1 MDFIRYDQL
10 RILVQL
16 QEKDFRIA
24 EIVEK
29 QKNLPAIIASIRGKL
44 DKAQQDLSESSNDFD
59 AATKERKSL
68 ESSLKDAETKVTK
81 LKEKIPEIK
90 TNKEYHA
97 LLKEIDS
104 AGQEKSDMEE
114 KILILLE
121 KLDELKAKRTE
132 KENVVKEEEK
142 VFNREKEI
150 IEKDFNQLAEMLKEL
165 EAQKSG
171 IVSQMDSKLFS
182 EYNRLLTDKKG
193 FAVVS
198 VKNEHCLGCHMR
210 IPPQVFAELKK
221 NEKISYCLN
230 CKRILYWKPQDTESS
245 DRVAGK

>member
-1 MDFIRYDQL
+1 MDFIQYDQL

-16 QEKDFRIA
+16 QDKDFRIA

-29 QKNLPAIIASIRGKL
+29 QKNLPSIIASVRGKL
-44 DKAQQDLSESSNDFD
+44 DKAQQELSEASDSFD
-59 AATKERKSL
+59 SATKERKAL

-104 AGQEKSDMEE
+104 AVHEKSDIEE
-114 KILILLE
+114 KILILFE
-121 KLDELKAKRTE
+121 KLDELKAKRSE
-132 KENVVKEEEK
+132 KENVFKEEEK

-150 IEKDFNQLAEMLKEL
+150 IEKDSNQLSEVLKEL
-165 EAQKSG
+165 ESQKAA
-171 IVSQMDSKLFS
+171 IVSQVDTKLLS

-193 FAVVS
+193 LAVVT
-198 VKNEHCLGCHMR
+198 VKNEHCVGCNMR
-210 IPPQVFAELKK
+210 IPPQVFAEIKK

-230 CKRILYWKPQDTESS
+230 CKRILYWKPQDIAS
-245 DRVAGK
+245 

>member
-1 MDFIRYDQL
+1 MDFIQYDQL

-16 QEKDFRIA
+16 QDKDSRIA

-29 QKNLPAIIASIRGKL
+29 QKNLPSIIASLRGKL
-44 DKAQQDLSESSNDFD
+44 DTAQQELLEASDGFD
-59 AATKERKSL
+59 SATKERKTL

-104 AGQEKSDMEE
+104 AVHEKSDIEE
-114 KILILLE
+114 KILILFE
-121 KLDELKAKRTE
+121 KLDELKVKRSE
-132 KENVVKEEEK
+132 KENLVKEVEK
-142 VFNREKEI
+142 VFNSEKEI
-150 IEKDFNQLAEMLKEL
+150 IEKDNEQLGEALKEL
-165 EAQKSG
+165 ESQRDG
-171 IVSQMDSKLFS
+171 MVSDLDPKLLS
-182 EYNRLLTDKKG
+182 EYNRLLCDKKG
-193 FAVVS
+193 LAVVT

-210 IPPQVFAELKK
+210 IPPQVFTEIKK

-230 CKRILYWKPQDTESS
+230 CKRILYWKPQDTVS
-245 DRVAGK
+245 

>member
-1 MDFIRYDQL
+1 MDFIQYDQL

-16 QEKDFRIA
+16 QDKDFRIA

-29 QKNLPAIIASIRGKL
+29 QKNLPSIIASVRGKL
-44 DKAQQDLSESSNDFD
+44 DKAQQELSEASDSFD
-59 AATKERKSL
+59 SATKERKAL

-97 LLKEIDS
+97 LLKEIDT
-104 AGQEKSDMEE
+104 AVHEKSDIEE
-114 KILILLE
+114 KILILFE
-121 KLDELKAKRTE
+121 KLDELKAKRSE
-132 KENVVKEEEK
+132 KENVFKEEEK

-150 IEKDFNQLAEMLKEL
+150 IEKDSNQLSEVLKEL
-165 EAQKSG
+165 ESQKAA
-171 IVSQMDSKLFS
+171 IVSQVDTKLLS

-193 FAVVS
+193 LAVVT
-198 VKNEHCLGCHMR
+198 VKNEHCLGCNMR
-210 IPPQVFAELKK
+210 IPPQVFAEIKK

-230 CKRILYWKPQDTESS
+230 CKRILYWKPQDIAS
-245 DRVAGK
+245 

>member
-1 MDFIRYDQL
+1 MDFIQYDQL

-16 QEKDFRIA
+16 QDKDFRIA

-29 QKNLPAIIASIRGKL
+29 QKNLPSIIASVRAIL
-44 DKAQQDLSESSNDFD
+44 DKAQQELSEASDSFDF
-59 AATKERKSL
+59 ATKERKTL

-104 AGQEKSDMEE
+104 AVHEKSDIEE
-114 KILILLE
+114 KILILFE
-121 KLDELKAKRTE
+121 KLDELKVKRSE
-132 KENVVKEEEK
+132 KENVVKVEEK
-142 VFNREKEI
+142 VFNSEKEI
-150 IEKDFNQLAEMLKEL
+150 IEKDYDQLAEVLKEL
-165 EAQKSG
+165 ESQKDS
-171 IVSQMDSKLFS
+171 IVSNMDPKLLS
-182 EYNRLLTDKKG
+182 EYNRLLGDKKG
-193 FAVVS
+193 LAVVS

-210 IPPQVFAELKK
+210 IPPQVFTEIKK

-230 CKRILYWKPQDTESS
+230 CKRILYWKPQDTAS
-245 DRVAGK
+245 

>member
-1 MDFIRYDQL
+1 MDFIQYDQL

-16 QEKDFRIA
+16 QDKDFRIA

-29 QKNLPAIIASIRGKL
+29 QKNLPSIIASVRGKL
-44 DKAQQDLSESSNDFD
+44 DKAQQELSEASDSFD
-59 AATKERKSL
+59 SATKERKAL

-97 LLKEIDS
+97 LLKEIDT
-104 AGQEKSDMEE
+104 AVLEKSDIEE
-114 KILILLE
+114 KILILFE
-121 KLDELKAKRTE
+121 KLDELKAKRSE
-132 KENVVKEEEK
+132 KENVFKEEEK

-150 IEKDFNQLAEMLKEL
+150 IEKDSNQLSEVLKEL
-165 EAQKSG
+165 ESQKAA
-171 IVSQMDSKLFS
+171 IVSQVDTKLLS

-193 FAVVS
+193 LAVVT
-198 VKNEHCLGCHMR
+198 VKNEHCVGCNMR
-210 IPPQVFAELKK
+210 IPPQVFAEIKK

-230 CKRILYWKPQDTESS
+230 CKRILYWKPQDTAS
-245 DRVAGK
+245 

>member
-1 MDFIRYDQL
+1 MDFIQYDQL

-16 QEKDFRIA
+16 QDKDFRIA

-29 QKNLPAIIASIRGKL
+29 QKNLPSIIASVRGKL
-44 DKAQQDLSESSNDFD
+44 DKAQQELSEASDRFD
-59 AATKERKSL
+59 SATKERKAL

-104 AGQEKSDMEE
+104 AVHEKSDIEE
-114 KILILLE
+114 KILILFE
-121 KLDELKAKRTE
+121 KLDELKAKRSE
-132 KENVVKEEEK
+132 KENVFKEEEK

-150 IEKDFNQLAEMLKEL
+150 IEKDSNQLSEVLKEL
-165 EAQKSG
+165 ESQKAA
-171 IVSQMDSKLFS
+171 IVSQVDTKLLS

-193 FAVVS
+193 LAVVT
-198 VKNEHCLGCHMR
+198 VKNEHCVGCNMR
-210 IPPQVFAELKK
+210 IPPQVFAEIKK

-230 CKRILYWKPQDTESS
+230 CKRILYWKP
-245 DRVAGK
+245 

>member
-1 MDFIRYDQL
+1 MDFIQYDQL

-16 QEKDFRIA
+16 QDKDFRIA

-29 QKNLPAIIASIRGKL
+29 QKNLPSIIASVRGKL
-44 DKAQQDLSESSNDFD
+44 DKAQQELSEASDRFD
-59 AATKERKSL
+59 SATKERKAL

-97 LLKEIDS
+97 LLKEIDT
-104 AGQEKSDMEE
+104 AVLEKSDIEE
-114 KILILLE
+114 KILILFE
-121 KLDELKAKRTE
+121 KLDELKAKRSE
-132 KENVVKEEEK
+132 KENVFKEEEK

-150 IEKDFNQLAEMLKEL
+150 IEKDSNQLSEVLKEL
-165 EAQKSG
+165 ESQKAA
-171 IVSQMDSKLFS
+171 IVSQVDTKLLS

-193 FAVVS
+193 LAVVT
-198 VKNEHCLGCHMR
+198 VKNEHCVGCNMR
-210 IPPQVFAELKK
+210 IPPQVFAEIKK

-230 CKRILYWKPQDTESS
+230 CKRILYWKPQDTAS
-245 DRVAGK
+245 